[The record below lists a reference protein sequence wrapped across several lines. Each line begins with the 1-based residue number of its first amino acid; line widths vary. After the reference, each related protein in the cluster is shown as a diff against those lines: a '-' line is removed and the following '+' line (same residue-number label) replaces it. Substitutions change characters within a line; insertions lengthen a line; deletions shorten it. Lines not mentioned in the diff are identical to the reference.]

1 MALNATKS
9 THLVVTRSKM
19 PMPSTYSINGDPI
32 PTKTNMKLLGV
43 LISGDLKWND
53 HANYVC
59 NRVNKVMGMLHRCM
73 GACKPKIRRS
83 LYISLI
89 QPIIVFGAPA
99 WYPISGLNVTMLE
112 GVQSRA
118 TRFILGLKKFDPCD
132 SRQSRLVSCRLLPIV
147 DLFNR
152 IDLSFLRN
160 CSSGKYDFNIFSES
174 RLSVKQRRQGLR
186 GGATELS
193 AVRGYSNS
201 FLYSYFPRVTRLF
214 NSLPQVEKDK
224 IIVF

>member
-1 MALNATKS
+1 VPN
-9 THLVVTRSKM
+9 VC
-19 PMPSTYSINGDPI
+19 GI
-32 PTKTNMKLLGV
+32 PH
-43 LISGDLKWND
+43 LKWND

-59 NRVNKVMGMLHRCM
+59 SRVNKVIGLLHRCI

-83 LYISLI
+83 LYILSI
-89 QPIIVFGAPA
+89 QPIIVFGALA

-112 GVQSRA
+112 GVQSRT
-118 TRFILGLKKFDPCD
+118 TRIILGLKKFDPCE

-147 DLFNR
+147 VLFNR
-152 IDLSFLRN
+152 VDLSFLRN

-186 GGATELS
+186 GCAKELS

-201 FLYSYFPRVTRLF
+201 LLHFFRVGDY
-214 NSLPQVEKDK
+214 NK
-224 IIVF
+224 